1 MRKTL
6 NHGIFQMTDTE
17 RLAQAIETLNQHK
30 LMQIYANPWRMMWVN
45 FLRGLAF
52 GLGSVLG
59 ATILVYVTVKILAQ
73 IEFIPILGDWD
84 AQIIGEIE
92 SNR

>member
-1 MRKTL
+1 
-6 NHGIFQMTDTE
+6 MTDTE
-17 RLAQAIETLNQHK
+17 RLSQAIETLNQHK
-30 LMQIYANPWRMMWVN
+30 LMQIYANPWRMMWVS

-59 ATILVYVTVKILAQ
+59 ATILVYVTVQILAQ
-73 IEFIPILGDWD
+73 IEFIPILGDWA

>member
-1 MRKTL
+1 M
-6 NHGIFQMTDTE
+6 NDTE

-59 ATILVYVTVKILAQ
+59 ATILVYITVQILAQ
-73 IEFIPILGDWD
+73 IEFIPILGDWA

>member
-1 MRKTL
+1 M
-6 NHGIFQMTDTE
+6 NDTE

-59 ATILVYVTVKILAQ
+59 ATILVYVTVQILAQ
-73 IEFIPILGDWD
+73 IEFIPILGDWA